1 MLSARHGLLDPH
13 KMDPINTDIR
23 KWRLKK
29 VSEYPVSSWKL
40 VAAEKLYIS
49 QTKLQSDIGAKH
61 VTHKQVSLA

>member
-1 MLSARHGLLDPH
+1 
-13 KMDPINTDIR
+13 MDPINTDIR